1 MENNENQ
8 NNQTE
13 IENKEK
19 ENKEKKNE
27 IEIEDNK
34 EDSYDVLLDKIKT
47 KYKKIFDLA
56 KNVYK
61 NPKIFEEM
69 NIDNIQENDQLFN
82 NLIVDFNRCY
92 DYPEEFER
100 YVIYQNNSN
109 DSEGIKCSTSH
120 TTEIMQTVRNNKEI
134 SENSLINL
142 ELNLKEEDCK
152 YLTFSYKNIENQFNG
167 FVFIFGMY
175 YKEKQE
181 LFNPEA
187 EIYGCSFALNPLQS
201 YNTQIIDIGISAIN
215 TSGDDKCKTII
226 FKSFFIDCYESDSDS
241 Y

>member
-1 MENNENQ
+1 MENNENK

-13 IENKEK
+13 IEN
-19 ENKEKKNE
+19 NE
-27 IEIEDNK
+27 IENNK
-34 EDSYDVLLDKIKT
+34 EDSYDILLDKIKT

-61 NPKIFEEM
+61 NPKIFDEM
-69 NIDNIQENDQLFN
+69 NVEDIKENDQLFN

-109 DSEGIKCSTSH
+109 DLEGIKCSTSH
-120 TTEIMQTVRNNKEI
+120 TSEIMQTVRNNTEI
-134 SENSLINL
+134 NENNLINL

-201 YNTQIIDIGISAIN
+201 YKTEIRDIGISAIN

-226 FKSFFIDCYESDSDS
+226 FKSFFIDYSDSD
-241 Y
+241 

>member
-1 MENNENQ
+1 MENNKNQ

-13 IENKEK
+13 M

-34 EDSYDVLLDKIKT
+34 EDSYDVLCNKIKI

-61 NPKIFEEM
+61 NPKIFDEM
-69 NIDNIQENDQLFN
+69 NIEDIKENDQLFN
-82 NLIVDFNRCY
+82 NLIVDFNYCY

-134 SENSLINL
+134 PENSLINL

-152 YLTFSYKNIENQFNG
+152 YLTFSYKNIENKFNG

-201 YNTQIIDIGISAIN
+201 YTNQIRDIGISAIN

-226 FKSFFIDCYESDSDS
+226 FKSFFIDCYESDSD
-241 Y
+241 